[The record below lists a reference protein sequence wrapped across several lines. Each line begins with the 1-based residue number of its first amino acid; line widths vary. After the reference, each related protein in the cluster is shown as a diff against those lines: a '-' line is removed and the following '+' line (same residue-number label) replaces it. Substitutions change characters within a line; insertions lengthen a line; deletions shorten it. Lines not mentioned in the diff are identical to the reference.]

1 MSETPVEEAPVEEA
15 PEGETSYHLH
25 EEKDWAVEVTVVS
38 RKYNE
43 TTPQANIFTE
53 NKVVTRDVVT
63 DSRLLEILNFVQP
76 KN

>member
-1 MSETPVEEAPVEEA
+1 MSETPVEETPV
-15 PEGETSYHLH
+15 GETGYPLH

-43 TTPQANIFTE
+43 TTPKANILTE